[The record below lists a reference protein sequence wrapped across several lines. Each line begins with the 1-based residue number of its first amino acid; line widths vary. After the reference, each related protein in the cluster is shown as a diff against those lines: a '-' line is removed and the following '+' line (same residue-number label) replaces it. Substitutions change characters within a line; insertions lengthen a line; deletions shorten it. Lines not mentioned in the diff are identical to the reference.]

1 MQFPENSD
9 LPDTDCPEQCIPIR
23 TFGFLC
29 LALVLLSAVLWCLNS
44 GVHFGRLEGRFT
56 LTTPDRT
63 GRYIEVIAESTPT
76 WRWKEPGNFSYD
88 CVTIFE
94 ACQDEVWLYGRR
106 PFSIKVHFPSQQCV
120 CFPENQAI
128 FSAGLVQK
136 IFLAAAEAQ
145 ADPALSSQSEE
156 LCQFVLSVG
165 NGSAPPPRHDP
176 YQVDGAISGVV
187 THRDLVTHA
196 SLRVY
201 GAALA
206 AVTIAGWLAICG
218 CVKLSRMLNQQR
230 KRTFHCHHS

>member
-44 GVHFGRLEGRFT
+44 GVHFGRLEGRFV
-56 LTTPDRT
+56 LTAPDGAPCHVR
-63 GRYIEVIAESTPT
+63 VKAESSPVWM
-76 WRWKEPGNFSYD
+76 WRKPDNFAYQ
-88 CVTIFE
+88 CVTTE
-94 ACQDEVWLYGRR
+94 TTYRWDVWPLSGLGY
-106 PFSIKVHFPSQQCV
+106 PEINISFPSRECTWYDK
-120 CFPENQAI
+120 QAI
-128 FSAGLVQK
+128 FSQELLQS
-136 IFLAAAEAQ
+136 ILFAEGEVQ
-145 ADPALSSQSEE
+145 ADMPCPAQIEE
-156 LCQFVLSVG
+156 LFQLILSVG